1 MICAWLGLL
10 LLLFTQSCLT
20 LCNPMDWTPP
30 GFPVLHHLPEYAQ
43 AHVHWIIDTIQLSH
57 PLSSPSSPTFS
68 LSQHQGL
75 FQWVDSASG
84 GQSIGA
90 SALVLPMNSQAWF
103 PLGFTCFISL
113 LSLGLGYKWAPE
125 SPRSPFL
132 GLLPSA
138 GHSAPGP
145 LSSSVKG
152 DIVTGVVNKT
162 TAYGLAQMEPEAN
175 VSCYPAKLMPV
186 PIFSSPHR
194 RTAMRK
200 SNLVAG

>member
-1 MICAWLGLL
+1 MFLTWVIALVVHSVMSDSLQPHGLQLTRLPCPL
-10 LLLFTQSCLT
+10 LSPQVCSNSC
-20 LCNPMDWTPP
+20 
-30 GFPVLHHLPEYAQ
+30 
-43 AHVHWIIDTIQLSH
+43 
-57 PLSSPSSPTFS
+57 PLSQWWHPTISSSVVPISSCPQSFPAS
-68 LSQHQGL
+68 GSFPISWL
-75 FQWVDSASG
+75 SASG

-90 SALVLPMNSQAWF
+90 SASVLPMNIQAWF
-103 PLGFTCFISL
+103 PLEFTFLISL

-162 TAYGLAQMEPEAN
+162 TAKGLAQMEPEAN

-186 PIFSSPHR
+186 PIFFSPHR
-194 RTAMRK
+194 RSATRE
-200 SNLVAG
+200 STLDAG